1 MDPINL
7 NQQESSGS
15 GKGSLIGAII
25 VVIVLIIGAIYL
37 FSGRTEAP
45 VTPIDNNGLE
55 GTTTESVIDETG
67 TADLEAA
74 AANIDINSLNA
85 DASALDAAVA
95 Q

>member
-7 NQQESSGS
+7 NQSDTNSSG

-25 VVIVLIIGAIYL
+25 VIVVLIIGAIYL

-45 VTPIDNNGLE
+45 VTPENGE
-55 GTTTESVIDETG
+55 IPATTEAPVDLDSMT
-67 TADLEAA
+67 DLEAA
-74 AANIDINSLNA
+74 AGNIDIGSIDA
-85 DASALDAAVA
+85 DADALNNAVA